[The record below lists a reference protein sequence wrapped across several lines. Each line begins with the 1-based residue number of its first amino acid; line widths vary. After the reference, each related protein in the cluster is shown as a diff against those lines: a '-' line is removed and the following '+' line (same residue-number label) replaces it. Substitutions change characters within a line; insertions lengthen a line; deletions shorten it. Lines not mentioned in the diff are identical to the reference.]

1 LERLR
6 GISIGMTDDEE
17 PFLIFSYDEKQGN
30 EKALA
35 LVCWLS
41 IAALYGVGGP
51 DYLADA
57 PRIYL

>member
-1 LERLR
+1 
-6 GISIGMTDDEE
+6 MTDDEE